1 MSELS
6 ELTWEE
12 ASRELD
18 GIVAFLES
26 SEVDVDQLVEQLQRA
41 AALVEELDR
50 RLVATR
56 TQVDELLPRLQRAA
70 ERVDPDTGELFES

>member
-1 MSELS
+1 VSDVTK
-6 ELTWEE
+6 LTWEE

-18 GIVAFLES
+18 DIVAFLES
-26 SEVDVDQLVEQLQRA
+26 SEVDVDRLVEQLQRA

-56 TQVDELLPRLQRAA
+56 TQVDELLPRLERAA
-70 ERVDPDTGELFES
+70 DRVDPDTGELFGA

>member
-1 MSELS
+1 VTDVNS
-6 ELTWEE
+6 LTWEE
-12 ASRELD
+12 ASAELD

-26 SEVDVDQLVEQLQRA
+26 SEIDVDQLVEQLQRA

-56 TQVDELLPRLQRAA
+56 TQVDELLPRLERAA
-70 ERVDPDTGELFES
+70 ERVDPETGEVIEG